1 MKEDFSIIQALCRA
15 IVSSDQELVKHQLSR
30 LADAYSKG
38 GYEKESKS
46 IRGYIGRIGQTT
58 PMESIN
64 LSVSSAIV
72 GETLTSKVPIPV
84 DKETSAP
91 LLEVFF
97 DSMLPQNGPLF
108 NESVKEAVDSLILE
122 WLNYEGLMKAGASP
136 SRACLIYGVPGT
148 GKTHLAKWIGHI
160 MGLPVV
166 LARLDGLV
174 SSFLGTSSRNIRK
187 LFDFANRYKCI
198 LLLDEFDAL
207 AKLRDDPQEIGEV
220 KRVVNTLLQNMD
232 ERNEIGF
239 TIGITNN
246 PKLLD
251 PAVWRRFDAQIEIPI
266 PNSQSVRQIL
276 NGYLKPLSLS
286 EAEDK
291 FVSWCLQGSTGAD
304 IEKLANWL
312 KRMKIIPQ
320 YKDDSLAI
328 MMRRYSLLN
337 TGRIAEPVKKLL
349 EHDDNDA
356 IALLSDD
363 ESSGLKKKDIAEIFK
378 ISPSSLSKQL
388 SKQSKNVNE

>member
-1 MKEDFSIIQALCRA
+1 
-15 IVSSDQELVKHQLSR
+15 
-30 LADAYSKG
+30 
-38 GYEKESKS
+38 
-46 IRGYIGRIGQTT
+46 
-58 PMESIN
+58 
-64 LSVSSAIV
+64 
-72 GETLTSKVPIPV
+72 
-84 DKETSAP
+84 
-91 LLEVFF
+91 
-97 DSMLPQNGPLF
+97 
-108 NESVKEAVDSLILE
+108 
-122 WLNYEGLMKAGASP
+122 
-136 SRACLIYGVPGT
+136 
-148 GKTHLAKWIGHI
+148 
-160 MGLPVV
+160 
-166 LARLDGLV
+166 
-174 SSFLGTSSRNIRK
+174 
-187 LFDFANRYKCI
+187 
-198 LLLDEFDAL
+198 
-207 AKLRDDPQEIGEV
+207 
-220 KRVVNTLLQNMD
+220 
-232 ERNEIGF
+232 
-239 TIGITNN
+239 
-246 PKLLD
+246 
-251 PAVWRRFDAQIEIPI
+251 
-266 PNSQSVRQIL
+266 
-276 NGYLKPLSLS
+276 LKPLSLS